1 MSEELRRSLAHH
13 AVQLSQRVLNQMY
26 ENPFWMERY
35 GERGR
40 RFADE
45 DSLHHISYLDQALAA
60 DDAAVFEK
68 YARWLRTVLVSRGMC
83 SEHLAEN
90 YRLLAEAIVEASLP
104 DAAAARRL
112 LECGVAALRY
122 TDGDAARLEE
132 RRDELLDAVSSAAN
146 AETMRED
153 DQRYLVSYFIDAV
166 ATGEAGH
173 FENFAARFAPGVSAR
188 LRSST
193 ARH

>member
-1 MSEELRRSLAHH
+1 MSEELRRSLKHH

-60 DDAAVFEK
+60 NDAAVFEK
-68 YARWLRTVLVSRGMC
+68 YAQWLRAVLVSRGMC

-90 YRLLAEAIVEASLP
+90 YRLLSAAIAEASLP
-104 DAAAARRL
+104 DAGAAQRV
-112 LECGVAALRY
+112 LERGVAALRY
-122 TDGDAARLEE
+122 TEGEVAHLEE
-132 RRDELLDAVSSAAN
+132 RRGELLAAVSNANGAA
-146 AETMRED
+146 AMRED
-153 DQRYLVSYFIDAV
+153 DQRYLVSYFLDAL
-166 ATGEAGH
+166 ATGDAG
-173 FENFAARFAPGVSAR
+173 FYESFAARFAPDVSAT
-188 LRSST
+188 LRSLT